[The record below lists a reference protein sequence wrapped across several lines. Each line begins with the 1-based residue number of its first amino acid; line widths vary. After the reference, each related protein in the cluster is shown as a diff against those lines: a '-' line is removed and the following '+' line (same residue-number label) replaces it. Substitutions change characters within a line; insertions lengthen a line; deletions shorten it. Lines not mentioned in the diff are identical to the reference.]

1 MNANGGI
8 AQLARA
14 TGSYPVGH
22 GFKSNSRYHRP
33 VGQAA
38 KTPPFHGGNGSSILP
53 RVTIN
58 KRGIAQVQYLFCL
71 LVICTELNSANF
83 RLRKFVRTCAYCV
96 YAFLLHKRAGLS
108 SDSPT
113 DENRSAM
120 QALLA
125 LPEFAFCEQGD
136 GSSLTRAASKNIR
149 ATHEI
154 LPVPLSFKQPRAT
167 ISCSR
172 FPFIRLL
179 QTFRHPVHYSSLG
192 RLCQQPL
199 PSRPNPPRRYRN
211 KGSP

>member
-1 MNANGGI
+1 M
-8 AQLARA
+8 ARA

-22 GFKSNSRYHRP
+22 GFKSNSRYHWP
-33 VGQAA
+33 VGQAV

-53 RVTIN
+53 RVTKK
-58 KRGIAQVQYLFCL
+58 KRDIRLHRMSLF
-71 LVICTELNSANF
+71 F
-83 RLRKFVRTCAYCV
+83 PRPR
-96 YAFLLHKRAGLS
+96 G
-108 SDSPT
+108 
-113 DENRSAM
+113 ENRSAM

-199 PSRPNPPRRYRN
+199 PSRPSPPHRYRN